1 MSNPQPSHY
10 TEQCAITD
18 VTDQE
23 WHNGK
28 SHHTGADGVTSGRF
42 SLAVQ
47 IPNLLQCMPIS
58 RTEHVCG
65 CLCSDQDPGA
75 KAKTLAHESCHHPGG
90 STEAQ
95 ELAGESF
102 ISRQGC
108 ETPQACTN
116 ACAHPQRKGVNR
128 ISKHYITKAFKET
141 FIIVSWE
148 SQRMCAGLHSL
159 VVLSLPKS
167 MAGKVTF
174 PRWNLGTQKW
184 LGGKIPRGNK
194 ASEGTEVRKHH
205 KLRREKQTSS
215 VRAPKLHNRNSFIS

>member
-1 MSNPQPSHY
+1 MERVTTLDQTVSPPADFHWLCKSLISLNVCPSAELSTY
-10 TEQCAITD
+10 VVVCAQTRILEQKQRPWPMRAAVIQ
-18 VTDQE
+18 VGALRHKNWQE
-23 WHNGK
+23 
-28 SHHTGADGVTSGRF
+28 
-42 SLAVQ
+42 
-47 IPNLLQCMPIS
+47 NLSSP
-58 RTEHVCG
+58 
-65 CLCSDQDPGA
+65 A
-75 KAKTLAHESCHHPGG
+75 KAARP
-90 STEAQ
+90 
-95 ELAGESF
+95 
-102 ISRQGC
+102 
-108 ETPQACTN
+108 PQACTN

-167 MAGKVTF
+167 MADKVTF

-215 VRAPKLHNRNSFIS
+215 VPAPKLHNRNSFIS